1 MRLHKI
7 NRRGDVPLI
16 LVAVVVL
23 ALIVTMLFVFITFK
37 DELSGKSLL
46 YSKLSNSLEFNQK
59 YVISSV
65 KAIVKEMVKSEDPG
79 IMDNFGKEAIIELS
93 DKYNYNIKGQGNL
106 FGEIRNENFAF
117 DDNKFEIKGLFV
129 TSEIGANSAK
139 RVFDLCLEFDI
150 NGDFV
155 KNC

>member
-1 MRLHKI
+1 MRSLNKK
-7 NRRGDVPLI
+7 GDAPMILLAVVTLGLI
-16 LVAVVVL
+16 L
-23 ALIVTMLFVFITFK
+23 MLGFVF
-37 DELSGKSLL
+37 LSFRADLTNKSLQ